1 MNRSISTLLVFS
13 ALLSSVESFATPK
26 NDLRTAGTKTTFSN
40 LLTQERSGLVSRGN
54 FESHR
59 YQSTSDDAIAEGGSG
74 FSYGKFAMEYPFA
87 NNIAIATAKTALAD
101 LIAQVVIGQTP
112 IADIDYERSLL
123 FCGFGALYLGG
134 FQYLYQVNIFKKLF
148 DVDAFTSQPWKDKFK
163 DEEGLKALAAQTAL
177 DLTVLTLIYLPTFYI
192 FKAGVFSGSV
202 DPAVWTS
209 SGLETYQQNFAKDE
223 FDLIRVWLP
232 ADLVCF
238 SVPLY
243 LRLPVRHIVS
253 FVWTAYLSFARGGH

>member
-1 MNRSISTLLVFS
+1 MNRLISFVLIIVALFQS
-13 ALLSSVESFATPK
+13 AESFATRNYDSRFTTGMIQSPSP
-26 NDLRTAGTKTTFSN
+26 TATSHGK
-40 LLTQERSGLVSRGN
+40 LVSYLG
-54 FESHR
+54 
-59 YQSTSDDAIAEGGSG
+59 QSSMSDDTGGG
-74 FSYGKFAMEYPFA
+74 FSYGEFAKEYPFA

-101 LIAQVVIGQTP
+101 LIAQVVIAQTP
-112 IADIDYERSLL
+112 IAEIDYERSLL
-123 FCGFGALYLGG
+123 FCGFGAIYLGG
-134 FQYLYQVNIFKKLF
+134 FQYLYQVNIFKRLF
-148 DVDAFTSQPWKDKFK
+148 DVDAFTSQPWADKLKDN
-163 DEEGLKALAAQTAL
+163 DGLKALAAQTAL

-192 FKAGVFSGSV
+192 FKAGVFSGSL
-202 DPAVWTS
+202 DPSVWTS